1 MQIEQDYY
9 NLLDIAPAASVADIK
24 EAYHKLAFLCHP
36 DRNGMSLATN
46 AKMLDINEAYTTLSD
61 PIKRTQ
67 YDILM
72 GYHTAVPKFKTGN
85 KVRVNSRSSPYKD
98 HVGVVDKEPFKDSFR
113 FWYMVKFESN
123 SLATVGRFAEEQLN
137 EVGN

>member
-9 NLLDIAPAASVADIK
+9 NVLDIAPSASVADIK

-36 DRNGMSLATN
+36 DRNEMSLVTN

-61 PIKRTQ
+61 PIKRSQ

-72 GYHTAVPKFKTGN
+72 GYRTAVPKFNTGS
-85 KVRVNSRSSPYKD
+85 KVIVNSRSSPHKD
-98 HVGVVDKEPFKDSFR
+98 HAGVVEKEPFKDS
-113 FWYMVKFESN
+113 Y
-123 SLATVGRFAEEQLN
+123 
-137 EVGN
+137 

>member
-1 MQIEQDYY
+1 
-9 NLLDIAPAASVADIK
+9 
-24 EAYHKLAFLCHP
+24 
-36 DRNGMSLATN
+36 
-46 AKMLDINEAYTTLSD
+46 MLS
-61 PIKRTQ
+61 Q
-67 YDILM
+67 YPLII
-72 GYHTAVPKFKTGN
+72 KTGN
-85 KVRVNSRSSPYKD
+85 KVRVSSRSSPYKD